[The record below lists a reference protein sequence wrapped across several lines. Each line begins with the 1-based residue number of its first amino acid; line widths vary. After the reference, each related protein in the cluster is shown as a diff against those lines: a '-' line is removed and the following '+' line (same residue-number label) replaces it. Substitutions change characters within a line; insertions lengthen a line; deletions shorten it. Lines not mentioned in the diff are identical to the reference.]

1 MENFIIFVLDKIYVK
16 LRVLKNLQHFL
27 SLASH
32 DKSSMRCSVEFSL
45 FVKPGLLQSLSEQI
59 RLIFYAIFI

>member
-1 MENFIIFVLDKIYVK
+1 MGNYCYK
-16 LRVLKNLQHFL
+16 LVLKNLQHFL